1 MGDESKFEVIPHGT
15 PEPAKAV
22 LTLLTRPS
30 KGKILIVES
39 DPDLA
44 RMLEVR
50 LARDG
55 HEVIVATSGDAA
67 LRAAA
72 DEQIDVALID
82 QVPDEVPV
90 LDILAALQQRGT
102 QFEGIAVTTGAT
114 TEFILKA
121 LNAGA
126 FDVISKPIADLK
138 IVLHK
143 VKKALQKVLAERD
156 RHELARLLHAQTQ
169 DIARRE
175 VLAVQHG
182 ATDQPEEEET
192 TGLDL
197 DNMSGVDPLTGL
209 PNRRAAQERFRKE
222 TARAL
227 RYDRP
232 LCIALASV
240 DKLDKVIERH
250 GSEVADG
257 VLRGIASM
265 FSGMVRDVDFVAR
278 RQGGEFL
285 FIFPE
290 TPKDSGFIVV
300 ERIRQKL
307 AQTSFTESYG
317 LEDAGEFHI
326 TASFG
331 VAGLP
336 TDTMNAEILHDAA
349 EAALDRAKVRA
360 DNVVLFDASM
370 AQPNE

>member
-1 MGDESKFEVIPHGT
+1 MGDESKFEVKPHGS

-67 LRAAA
+67 LRAAT

-90 LDILAALQQRGT
+90 LDILSSLQQRGS
-102 QFEGIAVTTGAT
+102 QFEGIVVTASAS

-126 FDVISKPIADLK
+126 FDVVSKPIPDLK

-143 VKKALQKVLAERD
+143 VKKALAKVLAERD

-175 VLAVQHG
+175 VPVSRTLLQAYANLLSTLA
-182 ATDQPEEEET
+182 
-192 TGLDL
+192 
-197 DNMSGVDPLTGL
+197 
-209 PNRRAAQERFRKE
+209 
-222 TARAL
+222 
-227 RYDRP
+227 
-232 LCIALASV
+232 
-240 DKLDKVIERH
+240 
-250 GSEVADG
+250 
-257 VLRGIASM
+257 
-265 FSGMVRDVDFVAR
+265 
-278 RQGGEFL
+278 
-285 FIFPE
+285 
-290 TPKDSGFIVV
+290 
-300 ERIRQKL
+300 
-307 AQTSFTESYG
+307 ESYVR
-317 LEDAGEFHI
+317 
-326 TASFG
+326 ASH
-331 VAGLP
+331 AAIL
-336 TDTMNAEILHDAA
+336 DRQRYAEILGLKLTYRFDDKFATLEAGRNLLLALHPKTPNTPDPGAKGSVTLGLVVDERIDTVVSRLAERGVRVTGRSEPGRSIDIEDLDGNVIGRFGSERSHDPGKFWGPHGIWTDSAGDLYVA
-349 EAALDRAKVRA
+349 E
-360 DNVVLFDASM
+360 VLEGARLQKFARRK
-370 AQPNE
+370 